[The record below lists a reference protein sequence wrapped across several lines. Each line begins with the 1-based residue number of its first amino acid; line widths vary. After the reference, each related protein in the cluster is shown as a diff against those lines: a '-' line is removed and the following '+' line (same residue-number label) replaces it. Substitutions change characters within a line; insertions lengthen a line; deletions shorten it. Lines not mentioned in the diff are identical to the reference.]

1 MSWPRS
7 LEGRLVLGLAAIFV
21 VATALMGAAVVYE
34 GYSAARAL
42 GDEELA
48 HVFLDEFIADV
59 AWVIPVFALAVFA
72 AVVWT
77 IRRGLAPLRAASEM
91 AARIAPASTGVRLPV
106 DGLPLEVVP
115 LVEAVNDAL
124 DRLERG
130 FIAQRQFT
138 ASAAHELRTPL
149 AILTAGLDALDEA
162 PEVAKL
168 RADAAR
174 MNRLVEQLLRVA
186 RLDALPIDVS
196 SRVDLRATAADAVA
210 YLAPWAIAR
219 NRSLAFEDPEASVWV
234 RGNADAISD
243 ALRNLVENAVAYAP
257 PGTEATVA
265 VAPDGKLSVLD
276 RGPGIPPQERGRIF
290 ERFWRGRS
298 ATHASTGTGL
308 GLAIVAEIA
317 RAHRAPVEVADV
329 AGGGT
334 CITLHFPPA
343 KPP

>member
-7 LEGRLVLGLAAIFV
+7 LEGQLVLGLAAIFI
-21 VATALMGAAVVYE
+21 VATALMGVAVVYE
-34 GYSAARAL
+34 GYSAATAL
-42 GDEELA
+42 GDESLA
-48 HVFLDEFIADV
+48 HAFLDEFIGDV
-59 AWVIPVFALAVFA
+59 AWTIPVFALAVCV
-72 AVVWT
+72 AVVLT
-77 IRRGLAPLRAASEM
+77 VRRGLASLRAASEM

-115 LVEAVNDAL
+115 LVDAVNGAL
-124 DRLERG
+124 VRLERG
-130 FIAQRQFT
+130 FVVQRQFT

-149 AILTAGLDALDEA
+149 AVLTAGLDVLDDG

-174 MNRLVEQLLRVA
+174 MNRLVDQLLRVA

-196 SRVDLRATAADAVA
+196 STVDLRATAADAVA

-219 NRSLAFEDPEASVWV
+219 DRSLAFEDPEASVWV
-234 RGNADAISD
+234 RGSAEAISD

-257 PGTEATVA
+257 PGTKATVA
-265 VAPDGKLSVLD
+265 VASDGSLSVSD
-276 RGPGIPPQERGRIF
+276 CGPGIPSQDRGRIF
-290 ERFWRGRS
+290 ERFWRGAG
-298 ATHASTGTGL
+298 ATRVTTGAGL

-317 RAHRAPVEVADV
+317 RAHRAAVEVADV

-334 CITLHFPPA
+334 RVTLRFPPA